1 MLWNVIHEA
10 NHFYITNA
18 QNWTEAIL
26 HLTALGL
33 QIFFPLFIS
42 AMTNTAAMYV
52 KDKYCVL
59 NPCFVLTFFKKKS
72 KMYTLTHVS
81 IEVAAYLCSLMQRD
95 RHVFLCS
102 NPDGGALQAMEES
115 VSHLWTTE
123 KTQRH
128 HWKQYTAE
136 MGLWQPKAWCYPP
149 QNRYCT
155 DKTAGVSAGNV
166 GMCLCDCVRAVFT
179 YQGLIPSLSS
189 VFYSTRYIKCK

>member
-1 MLWNVIHEA
+1 MLKTELRL
-10 NHFYITNA
+10 FYIWQLLAYN
-18 QNWTEAIL
+18 
-26 HLTALGL
+26 
-33 QIFFPLFIS
+33 FFSLLFIS

-59 NPCFVLTFFKKKS
+59 NLCFVLTFFFFKVRCK
-72 KMYTLTHVS
+72 LWHIS
-81 IEVAAYLCSLMQRD
+81 IEVAAYLCSLLQRD
-95 RHVFLCS
+95 QHVFLSS
-102 NPDGGALQAMEES
+102 NPDGEALQAMEES

-136 MGLWQPKAWCYPP
+136 MGLWQPKAWCYSP

-166 GMCLCDCVRAVFT
+166 RMCLCDCEPAVFT

-189 VFYSTRYIKCK
+189 VFYSATYIKCR